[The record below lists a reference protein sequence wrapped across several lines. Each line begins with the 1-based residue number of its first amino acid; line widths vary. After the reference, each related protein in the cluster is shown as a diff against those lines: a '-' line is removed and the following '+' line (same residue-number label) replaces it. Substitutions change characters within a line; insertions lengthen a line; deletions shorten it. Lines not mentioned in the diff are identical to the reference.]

1 MTAKVMCFMYVHEY
15 YAGQCITD
23 SWDVH

>member
-1 MTAKVMCFMYVHEY
+1 MYVHEY

-23 SWDVH
+23 SWAVH